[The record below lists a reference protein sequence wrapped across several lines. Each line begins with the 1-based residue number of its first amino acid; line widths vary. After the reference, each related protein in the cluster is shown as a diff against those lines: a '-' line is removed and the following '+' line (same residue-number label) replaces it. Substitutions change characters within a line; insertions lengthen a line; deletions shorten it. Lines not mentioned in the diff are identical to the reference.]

1 MGKEK
6 DIKVITG
13 LFCVTLL
20 LIGMAFFTITTTFAY
35 NNSTVNEALTWNV
48 YYGNAVI
55 GNNKDGKVTVSRDNL
70 DFSIKLDEFG
80 EEFSFTTSAINDGDI
95 DAVLK
100 RVEKTNLDKLFVGT
114 SKTTGETY
122 YVSDYVSFNV
132 DYVANNEKNGI
143 RKDTKVKVGD
153 KLYNGTNNKIIVT
166 VKYRDK
172 NKLSDD
178 QLSVLKNYGY
188 TFNLDLSV
196 STLYQQK

>member
-35 NNSTVNEALTWNV
+35 NNSTINEALTWNV
-48 YYGNAVI
+48 YYSDAVI

-70 DFSIKLDEFG
+70 DFSVKLDKYG
-80 EEFSFTTSAINDGDI
+80 EEFSFTTSVINDGDI

-100 RVEKTNLDKLFVGT
+100 RIEKTNLDKLFVGT

-122 YVSDYVSFNV
+122 YVSDYISFNV
-132 DYVANNEKNGI
+132 EYVSNNDKNGI

-153 KLYNGTNNKIIVT
+153 KLYNSTNNKIIVT

-188 TFNLDLSV
+188 IFNLDLSV